1 MLKLSSR
8 SGTTQI
14 HPSKSHSGDDRARC
28 IQLLMAHP
36 FFSLS
41 KTPRLTP
48 IDYVSGT
55 AAILVEATGAHGI
68 ATIWDADILI
78 WATSQVMGSYEGA
91 GVSTSRLI
99 EARPHEILSFLDWDH
114 SKRSYERLR
123 ASLSRLCATRVT
135 TSLGPGSVEGL
146 RHFHWIEE
154 WRELKAEDGRSTR
167 LQIILSEWLYDAIVT
182 PGGCLT
188 INKDFFY
195 LTGGL
200 QRWLYLL
207 VRKHGGF
214 QEDGWQFDLRYLY
227 QKSGLLSRPVAFV
240 AEIRRIVRRQSIPG
254 YELSIVTSAA
264 GKEVLRFKNLACGK
278 AVDSNVLTRVKP
290 HVLTRPKRT
299 CYQWSQSNLSH
310 CNQDVRGSRKIYSKI
325 DSKYLLQRDLV
336 NNASPEAS
344 STRQNPSAFGLGN
357 EAKNRAHGSSTLK
370 SFSEL
375 ESLYAILPRS
385 SSRVQEIQDRKE
397 GPPGRFKLGPSPSL
411 LHSRLFRQIADA
423 GDAQ

>member
-8 SGTTQI
+8 SETAQL
-14 HPSKSHSGDDRARC
+14 HSSQPYFGDDRARC
-28 IQLLMAHP
+28 VQMLMAHP

-41 KTPRLTP
+41 KTPRLAP
-48 IDYVSGT
+48 IDYASGT
-55 AAILVEATGAHGI
+55 STILVEATGIHGI

-78 WATSQVMGSYEGA
+78 WLASQIMRSNKDD
-91 GVSTSRLI
+91 GVSTARLI
-99 EARPHEILSFLDWDH
+99 EARPHEILTFLDWDH

-123 ASLSRLCATRVT
+123 ASLSRLSATRVT
-135 TSLGPGSVEGL
+135 TSLGPGSVGGL

-154 WRELKAEDGRSTR
+154 WRELKEEDGRSTC
-167 LQIILSEWLYDAIVT
+167 LQIILSEWVYDAIVT

-188 INKDFFY
+188 IDKDFFY

-227 QKSGLLSRPVAFV
+227 QKSGLLSRSVAFV

-254 YELSIVTSAA
+254 YELSIVTSGA

-299 CYQWSQSNLSH
+299 CYQWSQSNPSR

-325 DSKYLLQRDLV
+325 DSKYLLERDLV
-336 NNASPEAS
+336 NNASSEATS
-344 STRQNPSAFGLGN
+344 KRQNPSAFGLGV
-357 EAKNRAHGSSTLK
+357 EANNRAHGPSTLK

-375 ESLYAILPRS
+375 ESLYAILPGS
-385 SSRVQEIQDRKE
+385 SSRAQKPQDRKE
-397 GPPGRFKLGPSPSL
+397 GPPDRFRQGPSPSL
-411 LHSRLFRQIADA
+411 LNSRLFRQISDA

>member
-8 SGTTQI
+8 SETTQI
-14 HPSKSHSGDDRARC
+14 PSPQTHSSDDRARC
-28 IQLLMAHP
+28 VQLLMAHP

-48 IDYVSGT
+48 IDYASGT
-55 AAILVEATGAHGI
+55 ATILVEATGTHGI

-78 WATSQVMGSYEGA
+78 WAASQIMGGRERDDA
-91 GVSTSRLI
+91 GPSRLI
-99 EARPHEILSFLDWDH
+99 EKRPHEILTFLDWDH

-123 ASLSRLCATRVT
+123 GSLTRLSATRVT
-135 TSLGPGSVEGL
+135 TSFGPGSIGGL
-146 RHFHWIEE
+146 RHFHWIQE
-154 WRELKAEDGRSTR
+154 WRELKAEDGRATR
-167 LQIILSEWLYDAIVT
+167 LQIILSEWVYDAIVT

-188 INKDFFY
+188 IDKDFFY

-207 VRKHGGF
+207 IRKHGGF

-227 QKSGLLSRPVAFV
+227 QKSGLLSRSVAFV

-254 YELSIVTSAA
+254 YELSIVMSGA

-278 AVDSNVLTRVKP
+278 AVDSNVLTRAKP
-290 HVLTRPKRT
+290 HVITRPKRT
-299 CYQWSQSNLSH
+299 CYQWSQSNLSR
-310 CNQDVRGSRKIYSKI
+310 CNQDVPGSRKIYSKI
-325 DSKYLLQRDLV
+325 YSKYLLERDLV
-336 NNASPEAS
+336 NNASSEAAS
-344 STRQNPSAFGLGN
+344 KRQNPSAFGLGD
-357 EAKNRAHGSSTLK
+357 EAKNRALGSSTLK

-375 ESLYAILPRS
+375 ESLYANLPQS
-385 SSRVQEIQDRKE
+385 SSKPQEPQDRKE
-397 GPPGRFKLGPSPSL
+397 GPPDRLQQGPSLSL
-411 LHSRLFRQIADA
+411 LHSRLFRQLSDA

>member
-1 MLKLSSR
+1 MINRPSQSAPDQITPLLTQSGEYSAR
-8 SGTTQI
+8 S
-14 HPSKSHSGDDRARC
+14 

-41 KTPRLTP
+41 KTPRFTP
-48 IDYVSGT
+48 IDYANGPSTV
-55 AAILVEATGAHGI
+55 LVEAGGSQGI

-78 WATSQVMGSYEGA
+78 WAASQIMGRREPDSVGD
-91 GVSTSRLI
+91 SRLI
-99 EARPHEILSFLDWDH
+99 ETRPHEILTFLDWDH

-123 ASLSRLCATRVT
+123 ASLSRLSTTRVT
-135 TSLGPGSVEGL
+135 TSLGPGSDGGL
-146 RHFHWIEE
+146 RHFHWIQE
-154 WRELKAEDGRSTR
+154 WRELKPEDGRSTR
-167 LQIILSEWLYDAIVT
+167 LKIILSEWVYDAIVT

-188 INKDFFY
+188 IDKDFFY

-227 QKSGLLSRPVAFV
+227 QKSGLLSRAVAFV

-254 YELSIVTSAA
+254 YELSIVTSGA

-278 AVDSNVLTRVKP
+278 AGDSNVLTRVKP

-299 CYQWSQSNLSH
+299 CYQWSQSNPSR

-325 DSKYLLQRDLV
+325 DSKYLLERDLV
-336 NNASPEAS
+336 NNASSEATS
-344 STRQNPSAFGLGN
+344 KHQNSPAFGLGD
-357 EAKNRAHGSSTLK
+357 EPKIAPHGSSQLK
-370 SFSEL
+370 SLSEL
-375 ESLYAILPRS
+375 GAVDAFRARTCSQPLNSE
-385 SSRVQEIQDRKE
+385 DRE
-397 GPPGRFKLGPSPSL
+397 VAPPHRLKRGPSPSL
-411 LHSRLFRQIADA
+411 LHSRLFKKIADA
-423 GDAQ
+423 GDAS